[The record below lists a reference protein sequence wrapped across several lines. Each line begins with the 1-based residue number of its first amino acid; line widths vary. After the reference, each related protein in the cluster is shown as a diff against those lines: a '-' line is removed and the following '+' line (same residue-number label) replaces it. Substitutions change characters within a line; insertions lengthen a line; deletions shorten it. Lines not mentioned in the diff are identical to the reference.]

1 MQIFITGATGF
12 IGKNLS
18 MFLVSK
24 GYKIVEYNKNQ
35 NLYNKF
41 KNLKKNDIIIHLAGT
56 NRSTQKK
63 NFIENNINLT
73 KKICNIIERKKV
85 KVKIIFAS
93 STQINKKTM
102 YGFSKLESE
111 KVLKS
116 LNKRKGVDLKILRIP
131 NVYGKWCKPNYN
143 SVVATFCYNI
153 SKNKKIRII
162 NKDKILK
169 LIYIDDL
176 IQQIYEVIKNKNKIL
191 YPKIVNTTK
200 ITVNELALKIK
211 NCSVY
216 FKKNI
221 YFDVNNDFL
230 KKLYSTYLSY
240 VSSQNILKKIPK
252 IKDNRGE
259 FVEFAKQEKFGQ
271 VSYFSINPLKK
282 RGDHYHNTKLERF
295 IVLSGKVKFNLQ
307 NLNDGLKK
315 SIILDENKI
324 IEIPPGWAHNIE
336 NLSKKK
342 IYLIVWANEVFDKLN
357 PDTIRKIVL

>member
-1 MQIFITGATGF
+1 MQIFITGASGF

-18 MFLVSK
+18 IFLVSK
-24 GYKIVEYNKNQ
+24 GYKIIEYNKKQ

-41 KNLKKNDIIIHLAGT
+41 RHLKKNDIIIHLAGT
-56 NRSTQKK
+56 NRSTKKK

-73 KKICNIIERKKV
+73 KKICEIIAKKKV

-93 STQINKKTM
+93 STQINKKTI
-102 YGFSKLESE
+102 YGYSKLESE
-111 KVLKS
+111 KVLKE
-116 LNKRKGVDLKILRIP
+116 LNKKMGVDLKILRMP

-153 SKNKKIRII
+153 SKNKNIKIID
-162 NKDKILK
+162 KDKILK
-169 LIYIDDL
+169 LIYVDDL
-176 IQQIYEVIKNKNKIL
+176 VLQIYKIIKNKSKIL

-200 ITVNELALKIK
+200 ITVSELALKIRS
-211 NCSVY
+211 CSIY

-221 YFDVNNDFL
+221 YFEVNNNFI

-240 VSSQNILKKIPK
+240 VSSRNILKKIHK
-252 IKDNRGE
+252 IKDKRGE
-259 FVEFAKQEKFGQ
+259 FVEFAKQERFGQ

-295 IVLSGKVKFNLQ
+295 VVLSGKVKFNLQ
-307 NLNDGLKK
+307 NLNDGKKK

-336 NLSKKK
+336 NLSRKK

-357 PDTIRKIVL
+357 PDTVKKIV

>member
-1 MQIFITGATGF
+1 MQIFITGASGF

-18 MFLVSK
+18 TFLVSK
-24 GYKIVEYNKNQ
+24 GYRIIEYNKNQ

-63 NFIENNINLT
+63 HFIENNINLT
-73 KKICNIIERKKV
+73 KRICDIIEKKNI
-85 KVKIIFAS
+85 KIKIIFAS
-93 STQINKKTM
+93 STQINEKTI
-102 YGFSKLESE
+102 YGYSKLESE
-111 KVLKS
+111 KVLKG
-116 LNKRKGVDLKILRIP
+116 LNKKIGANLKILRIP
-131 NVYGKWCKPNYN
+131 NVYGKWCKPYYN
-143 SVVATFCYNI
+143 SVVATFCYDI
-153 SKNKKIRII
+153 SKNKKIKII
-162 NKDKILK
+162 NKNKILK

-176 IQQIYEVIKNKNKIL
+176 VQQIYKIIKNKSKII

-200 ITVNELALKIK
+200 ITVNELALKITS
-211 NCSVY
+211 CSIY

-221 YFDVNNDFL
+221 YFEVNNDFI

-240 VSSQNILKKIPK
+240 VSSRNILKKVHK
-252 IKDNRGE
+252 IKDKRGE

-336 NLSKKK
+336 NLSRKKT
-342 IYLIVWANEVFDKLN
+342 YLIVWANEVFDKLN
-357 PDTIRKIVL
+357 PDTIKKIV